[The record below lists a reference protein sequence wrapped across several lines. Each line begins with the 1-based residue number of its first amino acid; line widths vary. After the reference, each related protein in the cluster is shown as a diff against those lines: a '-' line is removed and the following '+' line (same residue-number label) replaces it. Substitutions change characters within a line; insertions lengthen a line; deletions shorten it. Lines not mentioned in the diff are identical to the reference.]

1 MENCFTYYQRY
12 KIKNYN
18 FYASYRMFLHYYDDS
33 ANFVLQGTPN
43 RIYSFTWKKC
53 KMLTFVGFTLIA
65 NQDCVIYLKERQI
78 LGNARKKKYMTK
90 RRSRRKEKRLVNR
103 LEKLILNRYILVNIV
118 FLKKSLCF
126 YIFDF

>member
-1 MENCFTYYQRY
+1 MF
-12 KIKNYN
+12 
-18 FYASYRMFLHYYDDS
+18 FYFKLAVNEH
-33 ANFVLQGTPN
+33 
-43 RIYSFTWKKC
+43 
-53 KMLTFVGFTLIA
+53 
-65 NQDCVIYLKERQI
+65 CVIYLKERQI